1 MENLN
6 ATDDI
11 TTTNAINE
19 NEKANG
25 GNISEAKEN
34 PNLRRKK
41 EDNRHEI
48 INWSNSKN

>member
-25 GNISEAKEN
+25 GNISEVKEN
-34 PNLRRKK
+34 PNLRRK
-41 EDNRHEI
+41 EVNRHEI